1 MHVSH
6 TIVCGNL
13 VCTNFVSV
21 CDFVMCTQA
30 HQILIGLNKSFHT
43 IDVVFSKLYRML
55 KHIDLKVCIP
65 DVIRE
70 VTYLL
75 RTIFRIHTALIDYN
89 CSISFLLNCFDISVL
104 QIH

>member
-1 MHVSH
+1 MVVININHQINYTKCYNACITH

-65 DVIRE
+65 DIMCE

-75 RTIFRIHTALIDYN
+75 RTILEYI
-89 CSISFLLNCFDISVL
+89 
-104 QIH
+104 

>member
-55 KHIDLKVCIP
+55 KHIDLKVCI
-65 DVIRE
+65 IAFQIYLIFE

-75 RTIFRIHTALIDYN
+75 RTILEYI
-89 CSISFLLNCFDISVL
+89 
-104 QIH
+104 